1 MTVCVS
7 GGFSILHRGHL
18 SLLFGA
24 KLYGD
29 VVVIL
34 NSDAWLKRKYGKVI
48 VPWEIRA
55 SLLMATGY
63 VHEVIGVDDS
73 DGTVCEALK
82 RIKPDYFA
90 NGGDRTAENTPEIA
104 LCDKLEIAQIF
115 GCGGW
120 DKMASS
126 SNILRGKNG

>member
-1 MTVCVS
+1 MTICVS

-24 KLYGD
+24 KMYGD

-63 VHEVIGVDDS
+63 VHEVVGVDDT

-82 RIKPDYFA
+82 RIRPDFFA
-90 NGGDRTAENTPEIA
+90 NGGDRTQDNTPEISICSQYGIEA
-104 LCDKLEIAQIF
+104 LF
-115 GCGGW
+115 NVGGE
-120 DKMASS
+120 KQASS
-126 SNILRGKNG
+126 SEILKGKHV